1 MRSRM
6 VWELGELGGIDEI
19 LQAEDVS
26 SALTLLE
33 SHRPEVAVL
42 DLHLRKELALPILE
56 TIRERHLPTSAIV
69 FSNDAAGP
77 LKESCLELGASACLP
92 KGNGFEDVLRAV
104 SQILSSLHSSRPESS
119 AAPQNLAN

>member
-6 VWELGELGGIDEI
+6 VWELGELSGIDEI

-26 SALTLLE
+26 SALRMLE
-33 SHRPEVAVL
+33 LHRPAVAVL

-56 TIRERHLPTSAIV
+56 TIRDRKLRTSAIV

-77 LKESCLELGASACLP
+77 LKEACLQLGASACLP
-92 KGNGFEDVLRAV
+92 KSNGFEDVLSAV
-104 SQILSSLHSSRPESS
+104 SQILSSLPSSRPESS

>member
-19 LQAEDVS
+19 LQAEDVA
-26 SALTLLE
+26 SALTILE
-33 SHRPEVAVL
+33 AHRPAVAVL

-56 TIRERHLPTSAIV
+56 SIRDRQLPTTTIV

-77 LKESCLELGASACLP
+77 LKEACLQLGASACLP
-92 KGNGFEDVLRAV
+92 KGNGFEDVLSAV
-104 SQILSSLHSSRPESS
+104 SQILSSLHSPRPESS